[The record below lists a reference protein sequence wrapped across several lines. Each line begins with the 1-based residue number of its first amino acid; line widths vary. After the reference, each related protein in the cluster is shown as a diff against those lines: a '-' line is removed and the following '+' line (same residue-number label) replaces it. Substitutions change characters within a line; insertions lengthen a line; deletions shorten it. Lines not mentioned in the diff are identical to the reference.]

1 MAYSQANNSEVEQ
14 EFPKILRLSSH
25 RNRGGGYIIGEKQ
38 GRRETRER
46 KGGRLKGSREEEGD
60 EAWEK
65 PTEVSLRRGSMFRAN
80 LHRSLVAWLS
90 QSVLG

>member
-1 MAYSQANNSEVEQ
+1 MAYSQANSSEVEQ

-25 RNRGGGYIIGEKQ
+25 RNRGGWYIIGGEQ
-38 GRRETRER
+38 RRRETRER
-46 KGGRLKGSREEEGD
+46 KGGRLKGSCEEEGN
-60 EAWEK
+60 EAWEQ

-90 QSVLG
+90 QSELG